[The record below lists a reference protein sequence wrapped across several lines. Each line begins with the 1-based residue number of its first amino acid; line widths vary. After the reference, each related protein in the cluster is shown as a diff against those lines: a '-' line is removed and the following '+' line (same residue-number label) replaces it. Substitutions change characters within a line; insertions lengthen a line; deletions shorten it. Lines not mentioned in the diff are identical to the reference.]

1 MFRTILGLP
10 FAILCYIFMLPSL
23 LFGSI
28 ACKIRG
34 KDFPGMKSSN

>member
-10 FAILCYIFMLPSL
+10 FAILCYLCMIPGL

-28 ACKIRG
+28 ACALRG
-34 KDFPGMKSSN
+34 KDFPGMKSSK